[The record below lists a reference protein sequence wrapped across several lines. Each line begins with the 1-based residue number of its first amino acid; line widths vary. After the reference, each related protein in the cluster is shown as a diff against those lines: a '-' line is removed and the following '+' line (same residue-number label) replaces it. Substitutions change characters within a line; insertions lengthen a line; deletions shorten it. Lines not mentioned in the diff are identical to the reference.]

1 MSLIHFPMKFLR
13 TKKKGFSMGEV
24 ILSSFVL
31 TIGLVSIAMLTATSY
46 RQSLESRDMI
56 IATGLAQE
64 GVELVRNVRDNNLA
78 AGGTGFVGF
87 SNSNKHCRVDYND
100 AFAYPNATT
109 VNPLLNCTAASGAV
123 SRYTLQYDGRY
134 YIHADTGAERFSRH
148 IYVNYNTADNTV
160 LVRSFA
166 YVTAAYTPPA
176 NGLADGCT
184 AASKC
189 AYTEVVL
196 TDWK

>member
-1 MSLIHFPMKFLR
+1 MDFLKI
-13 TKKKGFSMGEV
+13 KKKGFSIGEV

-31 TIGLVSIAMLTATSY
+31 TVGLVSVATLTATSY

-87 SNSNKHCRVDYND
+87 SNPNKHCRVDYND
-100 AFAYPNATT
+100 AFSYPNATT
-109 VNPLLNCTAASGAV
+109 VNPSLNCSAASGAV
-123 SRYTLQYDGRY
+123 SRYTLRYDGRY

-148 IYVNYNTADNTV
+148 IYVDYNGTDTAV
-160 LVRSFA
+160 VRSFA

-176 NGLADGCT
+176 NGNASGCT

-189 AYTEVVL
+189 AYTEVTL
-196 TDWK
+196 TNWK